1 MPQSP
6 KRVRGKPLTNDI
18 ILERFKA
25 VHGEIY
31 DYSKVIF
38 KTNNDP
44 VIIICTRHGE
54 YLCSPKRHSLGSR
67 CRKCYLED
75 VNGKFMQKPEY
86 RQWASENMKKP
97 STQLKLKSGMNK
109 KYGVDNASQVE
120 QVRIKKKKIFLS
132 RYGVDHPFKID
143 IEARIKKTKDTR
155 ILIGTQISD
164 ENHKPFLLYKRE
176 VWKHTY
182 FSIGYYDAYWLLE
195 NRSRSGNHIDHI
207 YSIHEG
213 FINTI
218 PTKIIGSIINL
229 QSLPSKEN
237 RSKGTVCW
245 ITKDELCEQYNNL

>member
-75 VNGKFMQKPEY
+75 VNGINGSLTIAKLQVICKAIFM
-86 RQWASENMKKP
+86 M
-97 STQLKLKSGMNK
+97 
-109 KYGVDNASQVE
+109 V
-120 QVRIKKKKIFLS
+120 
-132 RYGVDHPFKID
+132 
-143 IEARIKKTKDTR
+143 
-155 ILIGTQISD
+155 
-164 ENHKPFLLYKRE
+164 
-176 VWKHTY
+176 
-182 FSIGYYDAYWLLE
+182 
-195 NRSRSGNHIDHI
+195 
-207 YSIHEG
+207 
-213 FINTI
+213 
-218 PTKIIGSIINL
+218 
-229 QSLPSKEN
+229 
-237 RSKGTVCW
+237 
-245 ITKDELCEQYNNL
+245 